1 MRHRTVALR
10 CLLVCSALACTDAP
24 TRPPEAAGP
33 TVQTATAERAGPTD
47 RHIVALAPGRGSA
60 AARAT
65 VAALGGSVVRTHEA
79 IGVLVTRGLTDAAA
93 RTLAAAPDVMAVTRA
108 VRQRMIPPT
117 DQPAGMPRRLVRRQT
132 DQRGAFFFPQFQW
145 NMRVIDADDAWLV
158 TNQGAGA
165 LVCILDSGIDP
176 THLDLAGRVELG
188 LSRSFVPSEP
198 DIFDRNTHGTFV
210 SAIVTSNGIAVA
222 SVAPDA
228 RLCALK
234 VLDRTGSGSFD
245 GVIAAILYAA
255 DVGADVANMSLG
267 AYVPRQDPG
276 IRALRIALERA
287 AVYAWQRGTLLVASA
302 GNSSVN
308 LNDDGQNAH
317 FPSEI
322 NHVVSV
328 GATGPVN
335 QQDFDRLASYSNYG
349 KRGVDLFAPGGDFV
363 PGTVLQDLIVSACS
377 SFIEPCSSSND
388 WYVFG
393 AGTSASAPHVTGAA
407 AVVESELP
415 GDQNAAR
422 LSHCLLVSADPIAGP
437 GRDPVFGKGRLNVL
451 GAAEC
456 RRLE

>member
-1 MRHRTVALR
+1 MPSRRTRETPAHVREIALRLSCVPATHRITWGAFPQPPPRSDAGPAVTLRVHAPVGWRPFMRHRTVALR
-10 CLLVCSALACTDAP
+10 CLLVCSAVACTDAP
-24 TRPPEAAGP
+24 TRPPEAAFP
-33 TVQTATAERAGPTD
+33 SVRTAAAERAGPTD

-117 DQPAGMPRRLVRRQT
+117 DQPAGMPRRLARRQT
-132 DQRGAFFFPQFQW
+132 DQRGAFFFPLFQW

-176 THLDLAGRVELG
+176 THVDLAGRVELG

-198 DIFDRNTHGTFV
+198 DIFDRNFHGTFV
-210 SAIVTSNGIAVA
+210 SAIVASNGIAVA

-234 VLDRTGSGSFD
+234 VLDQTGSGSFD

-255 DVGADVANMSLG
+255 DIGADVANMSLG

-276 IRALRIALERA
+276 VRALRLALERA
-287 AVYAWQRGTLLVASA
+287 AVYAWQRGTLLVA
-302 GNSSVN
+302 
-308 LNDDGQNAH
+308 
-317 FPSEI
+317 
-322 NHVVSV
+322 
-328 GATGPVN
+328 
-335 QQDFDRLASYSNYG
+335 
-349 KRGVDLFAPGGDFV
+349 
-363 PGTVLQDLIVSACS
+363 
-377 SFIEPCSSSND
+377 
-388 WYVFG
+388 
-393 AGTSASAPHVTGAA
+393 
-407 AVVESELP
+407 
-415 GDQNAAR
+415 
-422 LSHCLLVSADPIAGP
+422 
-437 GRDPVFGKGRLNVL
+437 
-451 GAAEC
+451 
-456 RRLE
+456 